1 MFFFRSRTF
10 FFSLFFLLL
19 FFTFSRCTRKDGHD
33 SAVSKA
39 LSTDRPVRAGGA
51 ALSGQKLLYRAAA
64 ENGLQNEASVEMLVG
79 EYRENLYGGLFLEQ
93 YLSSRIEVSLDKIR
107 EHYIANRLSY
117 VRQSNEVRLIHF
129 LTQNEV
135 SAVKIKQALLQYD
148 AELRASLLSEHGVS
162 PVTISPGELPQ
173 NLDLLLFGSSTPRG
187 VLGPEQTP
195 FGYHVLEVLEFFP
208 ESSFRGLDELYDEIS
223 QELYQS
229 QRAALYSHLL
239 DSLAMEYSID
249 IKKRGGG

>member
-1 MFFFRSRTF
+1 MARSGKRRFRQFEEKKVSR
-10 FFSLFFLLL
+10 
-19 FFTFSRCTRKDGHD
+19 
-33 SAVSKA
+33 VSKKE
-39 LSTDRPVRAGGA
+39 GFG
-51 ALSGQKLLYRAAA
+51 
-64 ENGLQNEASVEMLVG
+64 
-79 EYRENLYGGLFLEQ
+79 
-93 YLSSRIEVSLDKIR
+93 KIR
-107 EHYIANRLSY
+107 F
-117 VRQSNEVRLIHF
+117 RQFRKNK
-129 LTQNEV
+129 V
-135 SAVKIKQALLQYD
+135 SAVKIKRALLQYD

-187 VLGPEQTP
+187 VLGPEQTS